1 MTSQTITLDA
11 PAAAPNLSLGEIRKI
26 VFAAYLGNA
35 LEWYDFFLFGTVAA
49 IVFAPLFFPGDV
61 PSISL
66 IGAFLS
72 FGAGFLARPLGAVVF
87 GHIGDRYGRRVSLVA
102 TVMMMGLATTAI
114 GLLPTYATAGIAAPI
129 MLTLLRAVQ
138 GIAAG
143 GEWGGATLMAIE
155 YAPPR
160 KRGFYA
166 SIVQLGSPTGTL
178 LSSGSVAL
186 VASLP
191 GNAFLEWAWRLP
203 FLVSIVLVAVAL
215 WLRWHVEE
223 TPAFKQLAQQEKT
236 QKLPVLELFKK
247 APGRLLIGIA
257 AYLQCN
263 AGFFIMTAFMIS
275 YATKTLGLPSTVIL
289 KALSIGALAQMV
301 VLVLSGRLADRI
313 GVIKTVAIG
322 YLVTLVLAFP
332 IFWLVDTRDPQWI
345 TLGMVFALGIA
356 TIPYAP
362 IGNLL
367 SRLFPAHL
375 QYSGLGLSA
384 NLSAVIAGFM
394 PALATQM
401 LVVSDNQSWG
411 PASLLALIVSISLI
425 GTLLAG
431 YVTRHDR

>member
-1 MTSQTITLDA
+1 MNTQNIALQV
-11 PAAAPNLSLGEIRKI
+11 PAAPTLSEIRKI

-61 PSISL
+61 PAVSL

-72 FGAGFLARPLGAVVF
+72 FGAGFVARPLGALVF
-87 GHIGDRYGRRVSLVA
+87 GHIGDRYGRRVSLVV

-129 MLTLLRAVQ
+129 MLTILRALQ

-143 GEWGGATLMAIE
+143 GEWGGATLIAIE

-160 KRGFYA
+160 QRGFFA
-166 SIVQLGSPTGTL
+166 SIVQLGSPSGTL

-186 VASLP
+186 VVWLS
-191 GNAFLEWAWRLP
+191 GDAFLEWGWRLP
-203 FLVSIVLVAVAL
+203 FLVSIVLVGVAL
-215 WLRWHVEE
+215 WMRWHVEE
-223 TPAFKQLAQQEKT
+223 TPAFKHLAKDHKT
-236 QKLPVLELFKK
+236 EKLPVMDLLRQ

-275 YATKTLGLPSTVIL
+275 YVTKTLGLPSTVIL
-289 KALSIGALAQMV
+289 QAMSIGAVTQMV
-301 VLVLSGRLADRI
+301 VLLWSGRLADRI
-313 GVIKTVAIG
+313 GVVKTVALG
-322 YLVTLVLAFP
+322 YLVTLVIAFP
-332 IFWLVDTRDPQWI
+332 IFWLVDTRNSALI
-345 TLGMVFALGIA
+345 TLSMVFALGLA

-375 QYSGLGLSA
+375 QYSGLALSA

-394 PALATQM
+394 PALATQT
-401 LVVSDNQSWG
+401 LVISHNQSWG
-411 PASLLALIVSISLI
+411 PASLLALIVTISLV
-425 GTLLAG
+425 GTLLTG
-431 YVTRHDR
+431 YVTRNEP

>member
-1 MTSQTITLDA
+1 MTSPTLSLDA
-11 PAAAPNLSLGEIRKI
+11 STAASPLSIGQIRKI

-61 PSISL
+61 PAVSL
-66 IGAFLS
+66 IGAFLA
-72 FGAGFLARPLGAVVF
+72 FGAGFVARPLGAVIF
-87 GHIGDRYGRRVSLVA
+87 GHIGDRYGRRISLVA
-102 TVMMMGLATTAI
+102 TVMLMGLATTTI

-129 MLTLLRAVQ
+129 MLTILRALQ

-143 GEWGGATLMAIE
+143 GEWGGATLLAIE
-155 YAPPR
+155 YAPPK
-160 KRGFYA
+160 KRGLYA
-166 SIVQLGSPTGTL
+166 SIIQLGSPTGTL

-203 FLVSIVLVAVAL
+203 FVVSIVLVGIAL
-215 WLRWHVEE
+215 WMRWHVEE
-223 TPAFKQLAQQEKT
+223 TPAFKQLAKEEKT
-236 QKLPVLELFKK
+236 EKMPVLELLRQV
-247 APGRLLIGIA
+247 PGRLLIGIA

-275 YATKTLGLPSTVIL
+275 YVTKTLGLPSTVIL
-289 KALSIGALAQMV
+289 KAMSIAAVVQMI
-301 VLVLSGRLADRI
+301 VLILSGRLADRI
-313 GVIKTVAIG
+313 GAVQTVVIG
-322 YLVTLVLAFP
+322 YVVSVALAFP
-332 IFWLVDTRDPQWI
+332 IFWLVDTRDSFWI
-345 TLGMVFALGIA
+345 TMGMIGALGIA

-367 SRLFPAHL
+367 ARLFPPHL

-401 LVVSDNQSWG
+401 LVISDNQSWG
-411 PASLLALIVSISLI
+411 PASLLALIAGTSLV
-425 GTLLAG
+425 GALLTG
-431 YVTRHDR
+431 YVTRKEP

>member
-1 MTSQTITLDA
+1 
-11 PAAAPNLSLGEIRKI
+11 
-26 VFAAYLGNA
+26 
-35 LEWYDFFLFGTVAA
+35 
-49 IVFAPLFFPGDV
+49 
-61 PSISL
+61 
-66 IGAFLS
+66 
-72 FGAGFLARPLGAVVF
+72 
-87 GHIGDRYGRRVSLVA
+87 
-102 TVMMMGLATTAI
+102 
-114 GLLPTYATAGIAAPI
+114 

-223 TPAFKQLAQQEKT
+223 TPAFKQLAQQDKT